1 VAAAIVAAVPDSS
14 LAGLPDLIQ
23 LRPHTGVT
31 AVQIRARE
39 RSAESAVAVPLDHPS
54 RTADL
59 TQLAAWKWHCSADAA
74 TERVERLA
82 AELTG
87 TADKEQA

>member
-1 VAAAIVAAVPDSS
+1 M
-14 LAGLPDLIQ
+14 
-23 LRPHTGVT
+23 
-31 AVQIRARE
+31 QIRARE

-59 TQLAAWKWHCSADAA
+59 AQLAAWKWRCSADAA
-74 TERVERLA
+74 AERVERLA

-87 TADKEQA
+87 AADKEQA